1 MKGSKRISNFEITP
15 IKKQQSFKQ
24 IEKRVFKHLY
34 QKYLMPKLF
43 YGKLIAHN
51 IIYNQKTHIVA
62 KFKDYLILDDL
73 SEFIKRYYTKDES
86 LDLLSGYL
94 EYYYKYS
101 YIFPNY
107 TALIESKFIYKN
119 IHRKQKIIDFQQEE
133 EFKMRQ
139 RMFEEFHLK
148 HQRKKNKQ
156 QINFIFNND
165 VYNSIIKQS
174 NDLYTLLFG
183 SERNKNANSGKK
195 EGQKSFSSI
204 DIKNIINSIEKY
216 NFDSKI
222 GYNYNQNINFKKDK
236 KKENNSSLMTKQ
248 STFNSSIIYKKI
260 KKLNKF
266 HSKNDENLIG
276 LKKMKDENFNI
287 SNSLLIS
294 SMINKNTLLNKLL
307 RSLKPP
313 KNYISNE
320 NSKSI
325 SKFKDFKKI
334 NKIKVNQKALIND
347 KKNYLTERNSIHKR
361 QKTLQFE
368 LNYKQENILNSK
380 STKISKKMKTKD
392 KNSKK
397 KSSDFK
403 FYSKLENNSKA
414 PIHKRINTISQKTES
429 NYKSYKMKILNK
441 AKAPNYIEYNNKI
454 KLNLKEM
461 RELINNN
468 NKVKDKYYNTER
480 GSLILTHRNTK
491 KENPNKIND
500 GTRKFIN
507 SNLKS
512 NLKDSFIPSHLRK
525 ENLKLKYN
533 QIMTLCNNKKTHK
546 YIERNENNIFYTEGS
561 SMLLPLKEKIQE
573 KLKRKAKNIKHL
585 NELNDFSVLKN
596 IKIKHFNTAK
606 NSQSKDKPKKI
617 INYTNKNND
626 RNNDQN
632 KKIFNGNN
640 KFKQLKRKEIS
651 PINIISNN
659 TEKISKNLIAKMMLK
674 NMNK

>member
-1 MKGSKRISNFEITP
+1 MKGSKKNSNSEIAP
-15 IKKQQSFKQ
+15 IKKQLSFKQ

-34 QKYLMPKLF
+34 KKYLLPKLF

-73 SEFIKRYYTKDES
+73 SEFLKRYYTIDES
-86 LDLLSGYL
+86 LVRLPGYL
-94 EYYYKYS
+94 EYYYRYS

-133 EFKMRQ
+133 ELKMRQ
-139 RMFEEFHLK
+139 RELEELHLK

-183 SERNKNANSGKK
+183 SERKKNANPENKD
-195 EGQKSFSSI
+195 GQKSFSSI

-216 NFDSKI
+216 DFDSKI
-222 GYNYNQNINFKKDK
+222 GYNYNKNINSKKDK

-266 HSKNDENLIG
+266 HTKNDDNLIG
-276 LKKMKDENFNI
+276 LKKMKNEDINI

-294 SMINKNTLLNKLL
+294 TMLNKNTLLNKLL
-307 RSLKPP
+307 SSMKQP
-313 KNYISNE
+313 KNFISNE
-320 NSKSI
+320 NSKST
-325 SKFKDFKKI
+325 SKYKDFKQMK
-334 NKIKVNQKALIND
+334 KIKVNQKALIND
-347 KKNYLTERNSIHKR
+347 KKNYLTERSSIHTR

-368 LNYKQENILNSK
+368 LSYKPENILNNK
-380 STKISKKMKTKD
+380 ITKISKKINSKD
-392 KNSKK
+392 SKK
-397 KSSDFK
+397 KSLDFK
-403 FYSKLENNSKA
+403 FYSKVENNSKA
-414 PIHKRINTISQKTES
+414 PMHKRINTISQMTES
-429 NYKSYKMKILNK
+429 NYKSYKMKLLNK
-441 AKAPNYIEYNNKI
+441 AKAPNFIEYNNKI
-454 KLNLKEM
+454 KLNFKEM

-468 NKVKDKYYNTER
+468 KVKDKHYITER
-480 GSLILTHRNTK
+480 GSLILTHTNTK

-500 GTRKFIN
+500 ETKKSIN
-507 SNLKS
+507 LNLKNS
-512 NLKDSFIPSHLRK
+512 LKESLIPFHLRK
-525 ENLKLKYN
+525 ENLKLNYN
-533 QIMTLCNNKKTHK
+533 HIMTLCNNKKTHK
-546 YIERNENNIFYTEGS
+546 YIERNENKIFYTEGS
-561 SMLLPLKEKIQE
+561 SILLPLKEKIQK
-573 KLKRKAKNIKHL
+573 KLKRKAENMKHL
-585 NELNDFSVLKN
+585 NELNDFSVLN
-596 IKIKHFNTAK
+596 NVKIKHFNTAK

-617 INYTNKNND
+617 INYTNKYNGKNN
-626 RNNDQN
+626 NQN

-640 KFKQLKRKEIS
+640 KYKQMKRKEIS

-659 TEKISKNLIAKMMLK
+659 TEKTGKNLIVKMMLK
-674 NMNK
+674 KMNK

>member
-1 MKGSKRISNFEITP
+1 MKGSKRNTNYEITP
-15 IKKQQSFKQ
+15 IKKPQSFKQ
-24 IEKRVFKHLY
+24 IKEKVFNHLY
-34 QKYLMPKLF
+34 QKYLKPKLF

-51 IIYNQKTHIVA
+51 IIYNAKTHIVA

-73 SEFIKRYYTKDES
+73 SEFLKRYYTKDES
-86 LDLLSGYL
+86 LVRLPGYL
-94 EYYYKYS
+94 DYYYRYS

-107 TALIESKFIYKN
+107 TPLIESKFIYKN

-133 EFKMRQ
+133 ELKMRQ
-139 RMFEEFHLK
+139 REFEEFHLK

-156 QINFIFNND
+156 QINYIFNND

-183 SERNKNANSGKK
+183 TERNKNANSGNK
-195 EGQKSFSSI
+195 EGQKSFTSI

-216 NFDSKI
+216 DFDSKI
-222 GYNYNQNINFKKDK
+222 GYNYNQNINYKKDK

-266 HSKNDENLIG
+266 HNKNDDNIIG
-276 LKKMKDENFNI
+276 LKKMKNENFNI

-294 SMINKNTLLNKLL
+294 TMLNKNTLLNKLL
-307 RSLKPP
+307 RSLKQP
-313 KNYISNE
+313 KNCISNE
-320 NSKSI
+320 NSKST
-325 SKFKDFKKI
+325 SKYKDFKKI
-334 NKIKVNQKALIND
+334 NKIKVNQKALFND
-347 KKNYLTERNSIHKR
+347 KKNYLTERTSNHKR

-368 LNYKQENILNSK
+368 LNYKQESIINSK
-380 STKISKKMKTKD
+380 NTKISKKIKTKD
-392 KNSKK
+392 KK

-414 PIHKRINTISQKTES
+414 PIHKRINTISQMTES
-429 NYKSYKMKILNK
+429 NYKSYKMKLLNK
-441 AKAPNYIEYNNKI
+441 AKASNYIEYNNKI

-468 NKVKDKYYNTER
+468 KVKDKHYSTER
-480 GSLILTHRNTK
+480 GSLILTHTNAK

-500 GTRKFIN
+500 GTKKSIN
-507 SNLKS
+507 SNLKN
-512 NLKDSFIPSHLRK
+512 NLKESFIPLHLRK

-546 YIERNENNIFYTEGS
+546 YIERNENKIFYTEGS
-561 SMLLPLKEKIQE
+561 SLLLPLKEKIQE
-573 KLKRKAKNIKHL
+573 KLKKKAENMKHL
-585 NELNDFSVLKN
+585 NELNNFSVLN
-596 IKIKHFNTAK
+596 NVKIKHFNTAK

-626 RNNDQN
+626 RNNNQN

-640 KFKQLKRKEIS
+640 KFRQLKRKEIS

-659 TEKISKNLIAKMMLK
+659 TEKIGKNLIFKMMLK
-674 NMNK
+674 K

>member
-1 MKGSKRISNFEITP
+1 MKGSKINSYFEITP

-24 IEKRVFKHLY
+24 IEKRVFNHLY
-34 QKYLMPKLF
+34 QKYLITKLF
-43 YGKLIAHN
+43 YEKLIAHN
-51 IIYNQKTHIVA
+51 IIFNQKTHIVA

-86 LDLLSGYL
+86 LARLPGYL

-107 TALIESKFIYKN
+107 TALIESRFIYKN

-139 RMFEEFHLK
+139 REFEEIHLK

-183 SERNKNANSGKK
+183 SERNKNANSGNK

-216 NFDSKI
+216 DFDFKI

-260 KKLNKF
+260 KNLNKF

-276 LKKMKDENFNI
+276 LKKMKNESFNI

-294 SMINKNTLLNKLL
+294 SMLNKNTLLNKLL
-307 RSLKPP
+307 RSLKPTQ
-313 KNYISNE
+313 NYFSNE
-320 NSKSI
+320 NSKST
-325 SKFKDFKKI
+325 SKYKDFKKI
-334 NKIKVNQKALIND
+334 NKIKVNQKALINE
-347 KKNYLTERNSIHKR
+347 KKNYLTERTSIHKK
-361 QKTLQFE
+361 QKSLQFE
-368 LNYKQENILNSK
+368 LNYKPENIVINK
-380 STKISKKMKTKD
+380 STKFSKKMKAKD

-397 KSSDFK
+397 KLSDFR

-414 PIHKRINTISQKTES
+414 PMHKRINTISQMTES
-429 NYKSYKMKILNK
+429 NYKSYKMKLLNK

-454 KLNLKEM
+454 KLHLKEM

-468 NKVKDKYYNTER
+468 KVKDKDKHYSTER

-500 GTRKFIN
+500 GIKKSIN
-507 SNLKS
+507 SNLKN

-533 QIMTLCNNKKTHK
+533 QIMTLCNNKKTHQ
-546 YIERNENNIFYTEGS
+546 YIKRNENKIFYTEGS

-573 KLKRKAKNIKHL
+573 KLKRKAEKIKHL

-640 KFKQLKRKEIS
+640 KYRQLKRKEIS

-659 TEKISKNLIAKMMLK
+659 TEKFGKNLIAKMMLK
-674 NMNK
+674 KNE

>member
-1 MKGSKRISNFEITP
+1 MKGYKKNSNFEITP
-15 IKKQQSFKQ
+15 IKKQLSFAQ

-34 QKYLMPKLF
+34 QKYLVSKLF

-73 SEFIKRYYTKDES
+73 SEFLKRYYFINES
-86 LDLLSGYL
+86 LLRLPSYL
-94 EYYYKYS
+94 DYYYRYS

-139 RMFEEFHLK
+139 KEFEELHLK

-156 QINFIFNND
+156 QINYIFNND

-183 SERNKNANSGKK
+183 SEKNKNINSENK
-195 EGQKSFSSI
+195 EGQKSLSSL

-216 NFDSKI
+216 DFDSKI
-222 GYNYNQNINFKKDK
+222 GYNYNYNHNINSKKDK

-266 HSKNDENLIG
+266 HSKKDDNIIG
-276 LKKMKDENFNI
+276 LKKMKNEDINI

-294 SMINKNTLLNKLL
+294 SMLNKNTLLNKLL

-313 KNYISNE
+313 KKFISNE

-325 SKFKDFKKI
+325 SKHKDFKNM
-334 NKIKVNQKALIND
+334 NKIKVNQKSLIND
-347 KKNYLTERNSIHKR
+347 KKNYLTDRTSIHKR
-361 QKTLQFE
+361 QKTLQFD
-368 LNYKQENILNSK
+368 LNYNKQENISNHK
-380 STKISKKMKTKD
+380 STKLSKKMKSKD
-392 KNSKK
+392 KK

-403 FYSKLENNSKA
+403 FYSKVETNPKA
-414 PIHKRINTISQKTES
+414 PIHKRINTISQMTES
-429 NYKSYKMKILNK
+429 NYKSYKMKLLNK
-441 AKAPNYIEYNNKI
+441 AKAQNYIEYNNKI

-468 NKVKDKYYNTER
+468 KVKEKYYNTER
-480 GSLILTHRNTK
+480 GSLILTSANTK
-491 KENPNKIND
+491 KDSHNKKNE
-500 GTRKFIN
+500 GNSKKMIN
-507 SNLKS
+507 SNFKN
-512 NLKDSFIPSHLRK
+512 NLKDSFIPLHLRK

-533 QIMTLCNNKKTHK
+533 QILTFCNNKKTHK
-546 YIERNENNIFYTEGS
+546 YIERNDNKIYYTEGS
-561 SMLLPLKEKIQE
+561 SILLPLKEKIQE
-573 KLKRKAKNIKHL
+573 KLKRKAENMKH
-585 NELNDFSVLKN
+585 LNDFSVLN
-596 IKIKHFNTAK
+596 NVKIKHFNTAK

-617 INYTNKNND
+617 INYTSKNND
-626 RNNDQN
+626 KNNEQN
-632 KKIFNGNN
+632 KKRIFNGNN
-640 KFKQLKRKEIS
+640 KYKQIKRKEIS
-651 PINIISNN
+651 PIKIISNN
-659 TEKISKNLIAKMMLK
+659 TEKIGKNIIVKMMINK
-674 NMNK
+674 MNK

>member
-1 MKGSKRISNFEITP
+1 MKGSKRNSNFEITP
-15 IKKQQSFKQ
+15 IKKPQSFKE

-34 QKYLMPKLF
+34 QKYLIPKLF
-43 YGKLIAHN
+43 YGKLISHN
-51 IIYNQKTHIVA
+51 IIYNQKNHIVA

-73 SEFIKRYYTKDES
+73 SEFLKRYYTKDES
-86 LDLLSGYL
+86 LVRLPGYL
-94 EYYYKYS
+94 EYYYRYS

-107 TALIESKFIYKN
+107 TPLIESKFIYKN
-119 IHRKQKIIDFQQEE
+119 IHKKQKIIDFQQEE

-139 RMFEEFHLK
+139 REFEEFHLK

-183 SERNKNANSGKK
+183 SEKNKNVNSENK

-204 DIKNIINSIEKY
+204 GIKNIINSIEKY
-216 NFDSKI
+216 DFDSKI
-222 GYNYNQNINFKKDK
+222 GYNYNQNINSKKDK

-266 HSKNDENLIG
+266 HSKNNDNIIG
-276 LKKMKDENFNI
+276 LKKIKNENLNI

-294 SMINKNTLLNKLL
+294 TMLNKNTLLNKLL
-307 RSLKPP
+307 RSLKQP

-320 NSKSI
+320 NSKS
-325 SKFKDFKKI
+325 SPKCKDFKKI

-347 KKNYLTERNSIHKR
+347 KKNYLTERTSIHKK

-368 LNYKQENILNSK
+368 LSYKQENILNNK
-380 STKISKKMKTKD
+380 STKISKKIKIKD
-392 KNSKK
+392 NKK

-414 PIHKRINTISQKTES
+414 PMHKRINTISQMTES
-429 NYKSYKMKILNK
+429 NYKSYKMKLLNK
-441 AKAPNYIEYNNKI
+441 AKAPNFIECNNKI

-468 NKVKDKYYNTER
+468 KVKNKHYSTER
-480 GSLILTHRNTK
+480 GSLILTNTNTNTK

-500 GTRKFIN
+500 GTKKSIN
-507 SNLKS
+507 SNLKN
-512 NLKDSFIPSHLRK
+512 NLKDSFIPLHLRK

-546 YIERNENNIFYTEGS
+546 YIERNDNKIYYTEGS
-561 SMLLPLKEKIQE
+561 SLLLPLKEKIQE
-573 KLKRKAKNIKHL
+573 KLKRKAENIKHF
-585 NELNDFSVLKN
+585 NELNDFSVLN
-596 IKIKHFNTAK
+596 NVKIKHFNTAK

-617 INYTNKNND
+617 VNYTNKNND
-626 RNNDQN
+626 RNNEQN

-659 TEKISKNLIAKMMLK
+659 TEKIGKNLIAKLMLK
-674 NMNK
+674 KMNK